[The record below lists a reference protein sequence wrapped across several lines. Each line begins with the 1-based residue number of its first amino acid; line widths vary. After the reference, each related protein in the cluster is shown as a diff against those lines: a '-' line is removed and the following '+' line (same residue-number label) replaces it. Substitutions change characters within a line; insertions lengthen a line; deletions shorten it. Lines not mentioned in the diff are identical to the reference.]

1 MKNNDKPTFAM
12 MLIAFVLL
20 IFAVIAH
27 FI

>member
-12 MLIAFVLL
+12 MVIAFVLL
-20 IFAVIAH
+20 IFTIIAH